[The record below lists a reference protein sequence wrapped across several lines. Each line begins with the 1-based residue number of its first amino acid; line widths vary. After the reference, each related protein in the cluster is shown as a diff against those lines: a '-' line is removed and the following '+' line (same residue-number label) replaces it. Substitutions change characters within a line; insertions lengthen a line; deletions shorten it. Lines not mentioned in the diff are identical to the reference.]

1 MENVPPPPQAQGHQ
15 TYTATGA
22 QARTLTALMSL
33 ASEVQIVVSDVAHV
47 NKDGQRTTDDGRLP
61 QIGDVKG
68 ISNAAQAASFL
79 LAYGGDR
86 NTSRRTLALRGRR
99 RTQTLGPDGRLDFD
113 GNELTLQFYP
123 LATSSTK

>member
-47 NKDGQRTTDDGRLP
+47 NTDSQRTTNDGRSP
-61 QIGDVKG
+61 QISDAKG
-68 ISNAAQAASFL
+68 ISNAAPAACFR
-79 LAYGGDR
+79 LAYGGDH

-99 RTQTLGPDGRLDFD
+99 QTQVLGPDRRARL
-113 GNELTLQFYP
+113 
-123 LATSSTK
+123 